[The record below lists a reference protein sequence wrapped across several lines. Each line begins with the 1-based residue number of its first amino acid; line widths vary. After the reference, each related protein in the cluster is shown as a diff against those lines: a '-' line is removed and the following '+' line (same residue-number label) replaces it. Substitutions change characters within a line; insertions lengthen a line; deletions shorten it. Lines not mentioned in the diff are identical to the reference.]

1 MASILNVIETKT
13 EGQKTFS
20 VAYNDESFIE
30 YTEDNMPEDVA
41 EFIYY
46 AIEFNETYRKTRN
59 SILYFKP

>member
-13 EGQKTFS
+13 DGQKTFS

-30 YTEDNMPEDVA
+30 YTEDNMPEDVE

-46 AIEFNETYRKTRN
+46 AREFNGTLEKRKHDT
-59 SILYFKP
+59 IYFRA